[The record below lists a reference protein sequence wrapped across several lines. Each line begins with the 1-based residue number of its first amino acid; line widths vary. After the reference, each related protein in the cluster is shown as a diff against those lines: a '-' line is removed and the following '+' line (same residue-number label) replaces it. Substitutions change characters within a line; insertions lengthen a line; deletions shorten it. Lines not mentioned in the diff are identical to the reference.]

1 MASPPQIDLR
11 DGSGTTQNLVLNT
24 NLDYIFITGTV
35 SADTAAV
42 QVSVNGGAF
51 TTDPNYVKV
60 ELNEFT
66 VPNPSSYP
74 SGLFLNPG
82 VNTIQIRVIDIVG
95 SVSPPAIATITRV
108 RQSQVGT
115 EQIPTG
121 IRVRRR
127 RDSVDI
133 LAQIPIPVVNTLGF
147 TLDQT
152 KFLGFNYYA
161 SRSAAGSTGYY
172 RINEKLVTE
181 ESSVYE
187 EDIGVSYDDLA
198 TWEAEDKYIRIR
210 VSEEDEFGNE
220 SNLRMEQVYSANDFT
235 NKVRFTSTLEG
246 YQLINF
252 ATFRH
257 YRIGGA
263 GIINEDQFAGVDAD
277 TPIYYVVT
285 GVYYDPTTAT
295 EVETPY
301 SQEVLGQPLI
311 IDTNIRDLPGRTQL
325 QIITDYITTIQQ
337 VNAEISLIPGSTTRD
352 VSIDPF
358 ASESERLWFLLDFVH
373 RSQSFLTL
381 LQIDDANG
389 DGVSDQV
396 SQNAYKLALRA
407 ALGYTSDQATQ
418 TLIDQQFEKLAKNLQ
433 QTRLPGRP
441 SVGQAVIFTYDRP
454 TIDIQVPSGS
464 FVSTDADEANNLPSV
479 RFRIGGTYVL
489 PAASADSFYNFDTK
503 RYELIVDVVCET
515 VGVNGNRPA
524 GSIKTITGVSG
535 VSVTNTEATVFGTDI
550 ETNAQLAERCILIPT
565 SVDTGTEGG
574 YYLTAASQVGI
585 IKTKVVK
592 SGDPLMM
599 RDWDDVR
606 IKHIGGKVDV
616 WIQGVRE
623 RQVTETFAF
632 AFEIARDIQCAIV
645 DITNLVFRVMDSR
658 VTPETPII
666 EILNNPIQGFGV
678 RNATAGEDY
687 DLTGVAIIDYQ
698 TFQINTSI
706 AQPTTYIDDVIL
718 ADYRYRSVDKFYP
731 TLQPVRRVTSI
742 VGEVAGSLDPENNYA
757 LYKTDDPLLTGEST
771 IAKDYVSITQY
782 NGSPSGNQITI
793 NNEVHVMI
801 GFVQEPLDSI
811 GINTATIRVFS
822 EDRLTEYDGPT
833 ASIPDFDIV
842 PGTATT
848 PVKIVRTASSTIVS
862 GQTVSVDYIK
872 DENFTITY
880 VVNDLLQ
887 NFQQVLNIR
896 RHTTADVLAKQSI
909 NNEVE
914 LETTIQLERGA
925 AKDKVDP
932 LVRTNLS
939 VKLNQK
945 TIGQGVAQSEVIE
958 AIDST
963 EGVNYEIVPLAR
975 MAYADG
981 SRRIREGVLSSYDTL
996 NSLDQGAQKVYILI
1010 NPLVAPTTDGGGLAT
1025 EHKGV
1030 FQDDVAMTLVST
1042 LSTVGLAANQ
1052 AFIIGSG
1059 GVIITGYSDDA
1070 TLTAEGFTTPEARE
1084 AERLRR
1090 TANHVVV
1097 ALLGTGTP
1105 LDLPDQHDYA
1115 VSYIVRGDSGA
1126 RDVQASDVEYVELGA
1141 LTVTYREAT
1150 T

>member
-1 MASPPQIDLR
+1 
-11 DGSGTTQNLVLNT
+11 
-24 NLDYIFITGTV
+24 
-35 SADTAAV
+35 
-42 QVSVNGGAF
+42 
-51 TTDPNYVKV
+51 
-60 ELNEFT
+60 
-66 VPNPSSYP
+66 
-74 SGLFLNPG
+74 
-82 VNTIQIRVIDIVG
+82 
-95 SVSPPAIATITRV
+95 
-108 RQSQVGT
+108 
-115 EQIPTG
+115 
-121 IRVRRR
+121 
-127 RDSVDI
+127 
-133 LAQIPIPVVNTLGF
+133 
-147 TLDQT
+147 
-152 KFLGFNYYA
+152 
-161 SRSAAGSTGYY
+161 
-172 RINEKLVTE
+172 
-181 ESSVYE
+181 
-187 EDIGVSYDDLA
+187 
-198 TWEAEDKYIRIR
+198 
-210 VSEEDEFGNE
+210 
-220 SNLRMEQVYSANDFT
+220 
-235 NKVRFTSTLEG
+235 
-246 YQLINF
+246 
-252 ATFRH
+252 
-257 YRIGGA
+257 
-263 GIINEDQFAGVDAD
+263 
-277 TPIYYVVT
+277 
-285 GVYYDPTTAT
+285 
-295 EVETPY
+295 
-301 SQEVLGQPLI
+301 
-311 IDTNIRDLPGRTQL
+311 
-325 QIITDYITTIQQ
+325 
-337 VNAEISLIPGSTTRD
+337 
-352 VSIDPF
+352 
-358 ASESERLWFLLDFVH
+358 
-373 RSQSFLTL
+373 
-381 LQIDDANG
+381 
-389 DGVSDQV
+389 
-396 SQNAYKLALRA
+396 
-407 ALGYTSDQATQ
+407 
-418 TLIDQQFEKLAKNLQ
+418 
-433 QTRLPGRP
+433 
-441 SVGQAVIFTYDRP
+441 
-454 TIDIQVPSGS
+454 
-464 FVSTDADEANNLPSV
+464 
-479 RFRIGGTYVL
+479 
-489 PAASADSFYNFDTK
+489 
-503 RYELIVDVVCET
+503 
-515 VGVNGNRPA
+515 
-524 GSIKTITGVSG
+524 
-535 VSVTNTEATVFGTDI
+535 
-550 ETNAQLAERCILIPT
+550 LAERCILVPT

-632 AFEIARDIQCAIV
+632 AFEVARDIQCAIV
-645 DITNLVFRVMDSR
+645 DITNLVFRVLDSR

-666 EILNNPIQGFGV
+666 EILNNPSQGLGV

-757 LYKTDDPLLTGEST
+757 LYKTDDPLLDGEST

-782 NGSPSGNQITI
+782 NGYPSGNQITV
-793 NNEVHVMI
+793 NNEAHVLI

-811 GINTATIRVFS
+811 GINTSTIRVFS
-822 EDRLTEYDGPT
+822 EDRLTEYGGPT

-848 PVKIVRTASSTIVS
+848 PVKIVRTSSSTILS

-880 VVNDLLQ
+880 IVNDLLQ

-958 AIDST
+958 AIDAT

-981 SRRIREGVLSSYDTL
+981 SRRIREGVLSSYHTL
-996 NSLDQGAQKVYILI
+996 TALDQGAQKVYILT
-1010 NPLVAPTTDGGGLAT
+1010 NSLVAPTTDGGGLAT

-1030 FQDDVAMTLVST
+1030 FQDDIAMTLSSQ
-1042 LSTVGLAANQ
+1042 LDIVGAFPNQ

-1059 GVIITGYSDDA
+1059 GAIITGYSDDA
-1070 TLTAEGFTTPEARE
+1070 TLTAEGFNTPESRE
-1084 AERLRR
+1084 TERLRR

-1105 LDLPDQHDYA
+1105 LDLPDQHEYA

-1150 T
+1150 A